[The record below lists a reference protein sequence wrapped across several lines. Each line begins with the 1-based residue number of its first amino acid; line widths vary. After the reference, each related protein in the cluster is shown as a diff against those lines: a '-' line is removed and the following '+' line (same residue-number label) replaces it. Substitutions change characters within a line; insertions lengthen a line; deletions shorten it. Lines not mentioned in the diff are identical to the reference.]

1 MTNVERRIVAFLVKH
16 KFSLFLAAVSLLGLL
31 VRLSG
36 LDMVSGDYVNWLAP
50 WFDEIRE
57 SGGLAALDQQI
68 GNYNIVYQ
76 IIIALLTYLPFDSLH
91 LYKDVSIAFDYVLAI
106 GVGMLAREMTGRG
119 KSIFAL
125 AYSVVLFLPTC
136 FLNSAFWA
144 QCDSMYVSMLVFW
157 FLYML
162 RKRYIPAF
170 IFLGLAFS
178 VKFQT
183 IFVFPFLLCHYVDRR
198 EFSILHGLIPLAF
211 AIVPNVLCGRHPL
224 ATFSIYLG
232 QADYYK
238 EIYMNFPS
246 FWSITAQRFQFLG
259 YVAMFLTV
267 GLLGVG
273 LYCLLHRGH
282 FMDSR
287 ENQLHLLI
295 WTAWT
300 CLMFLPSM
308 HDRYGYLVEILLI
321 IAAMIDLK
329 LFPIAMLAEFSA
341 VITYSSF
348 LWKSSAVLPEPLVW
362 ASALYIPAYVA
373 FTYLLLRRGK
383 NATGIAP
390 TAV

>member
-1 MTNVERRIVAFLVKH
+1 
-16 KFSLFLAAVSLLGLL
+16 
-31 VRLSG
+31 
-36 LDMVSGDYVNWLAP
+36 
-50 WFDEIRE
+50 
-57 SGGLAALDQQI
+57 
-68 GNYNIVYQ
+68 
-76 IIIALLTYLPFDSLH
+76 
-91 LYKDVSIAFDYVLAI
+91 
-106 GVGMLAREMTGRG
+106 
-119 KSIFAL
+119 
-125 AYSVVLFLPTC
+125 
-136 FLNSAFWA
+136 
-144 QCDSMYVSMLVFW
+144 
-157 FLYML
+157 
-162 RKRYIPAF
+162 
-170 IFLGLAFS
+170 
-178 VKFQT
+178 
-183 IFVFPFLLCHYVDRR
+183 
-198 EFSILHGLIPLAF
+198 
-211 AIVPNVLCGRHPL
+211 
-224 ATFSIYLG
+224 
-232 QADYYK
+232 
-238 EIYMNFPS
+238 MNFPS

-373 FTYLLLRRGK
+373 FTYLLLRKGK